1 VSETSLAAPQLVINS
16 RMLYSSWIPA
26 DPQAA
31 AALLPKGLQPAANR
45 AIYMNQYV
53 VDSEEQ
59 ASSFG
64 AYSLTYLGLDLA
76 GRTAPDG
83 VTPSRFFTHYLNS
96 SERVRNYVRERGVP
110 ASAGTTTLE
119 LNGGEL
125 VATTCVEGMPIVRTV
140 ARVGAQIASVA
151 RGHLTYVTQVQG
163 KLVAGNY
170 PYVGEIASSSPRTT
184 PSTRCGPPVP
194 CRRWRAGAGTPRA
207 TPSSTR
213 AASTSTS
220 RRPAQA
226 AARGRP
232 RNHAALASGV
242 LVAISATFWGS
253 SDQKRSHSSRSAR
266 ASCRPSSMRTSAKP
280 PSKSR

>member
-53 VDSEEQ
+53 VDSEDQ
-59 ASSFG
+59 TSSFG

-83 VTPSRFFTHYLNS
+83 VTPSRFFTHYFNS
-96 SERVRNYVRERGVP
+96 SERVRDYVRERGVP

-125 VATTCVEGMPIVRTV
+125 VATTRVDGTPIIRTV
-140 ARVGAQIASVA
+140 ARVGSMISAVA
-151 RGHLTYVTQVQG
+151 RGHLTYVTQVKG

-170 PYVGEIASSSPRTT
+170 PYVGE
-184 PSTRCGPPVP
+184 
-194 CRRWRAGAGTPRA
+194 
-207 TPSSTR
+207 
-213 AASTSTS
+213 
-220 RRPAQA
+220 
-226 AARGRP
+226 
-232 RNHAALASGV
+232 LASPFE
-242 LVAISATFWGS
+242 LVSLEFLAKDHPVYAL
-253 SDQKRSHSSRSAR
+253 
-266 ASCRPSSMRTSAKP
+266 RPSSPLQKVEGWCWYAPRDSFVYPGGEYEYKQ
-280 PSKSR
+280 